1 MRLFRAG
8 PMCSLRR
15 TLLLWLVPMF
25 VLVGGASAAF
35 SYWNFSRMADGFFDD
50 QMRQVGDAV
59 AANDA
64 PMLLP
69 AQPGGRIHRDGVF
82 VTQVFGAGGTLQA
95 SSWPALEAPLAPRTG
110 FGDLHAGGRSWRV
123 YTAAAARPG
132 GPQVQVLQS
141 TDFRRGLAAGRAWEA
156 IAPTLVLLP
165 LTLLVLWGMA
175 AVLSRE
181 VQAIGSEAARQDEHG
196 AAELPLDRVPA
207 EIAPLVA
214 SFNTLL
220 ARLRQECTLQRHFMQ
235 DAAHELRT
243 PITALALQLE
253 NVKGDLPAGACQQ
266 TFAQLEAGV
275 ARAQRMVDQLLK
287 MSRQEAGVP
296 EAVAPLDVRAQ
307 VRASINALIAIADQ
321 RGIDLGLEE
330 APGTPPAL
338 TLRCAPADLRS
349 VLDNLVE
356 NALRYTPEGGVVD
369 VRLAARAGQPVIEV
383 VDSGPGIP
391 PEALGRVFDR
401 FFRVPGTG
409 AAGSG
414 LGLAIARSAA
424 QRCGLSIELSNRDD
438 RSGLVAR
445 VVPAG

>member
-1 MRLFRAG
+1 MRLFRPG

-25 VLVGGASAAF
+25 VLVGGVSAAF
-35 SYWNFSRMADGFFDD
+35 SYWSFGRMADGFLDD
-50 QMRQVGDAV
+50 QMRQLGEAM

-69 AQPGGRIHRDGVF
+69 LQTPERVHRDGVF
-82 VTQVFGAGGTLQA
+82 VTQVFHVDGRPQA
-95 SSWPALEAPLAPRTG
+95 SSWPALDMPLAGRAGFADLSADGRT
-110 FGDLHAGGRSWRV
+110 WRV
-123 YTAAAARPG
+123 YTAAARPG

-141 TDFRRGLAAGRAWEA
+141 ADFRRRAAARHAGEA

-181 VQAIGSEAARQDEHG
+181 VQAIGSAAAGQDEHG
-196 AAELPLDRVPA
+196 AAQLTLERVPA

-214 SFNTLL
+214 SFNALL
-220 ARLRQECTLQRHFMQ
+220 VRLRQECAMQRHFMQ

-275 ARAQRMVDQLLK
+275 ARARRMVDQLLK
-287 MSRQEAGVP
+287 MSRQEATAADATANV
-296 EAVAPLDVRAQ
+296 DVRAQ
-307 VRASINALIAIADQ
+307 VHASIDSLIAMADQ
-321 RGIDLGLEE
+321 RRIDLGLEV
-330 APGTPPAL
+330 APGTPAGL
-338 TLRCAPADLRS
+338 ALRCAPCDLRS

-369 VRLAARAGQPVIEV
+369 VRLAAQGGRPVIEV

-391 PEALGRVFDR
+391 AEALGRVFDR
-401 FFRVPGTG
+401 FFRVPGSG
-409 AAGSG
+409 ADGSG

-424 QRCGLSIELSNRDD
+424 QRCGLAIELRNRAD
-438 RSGLVAR
+438 RTGLVAR
-445 VVPAG
+445 IAPVG